1 MELLWTD
8 EIDLVILNTASLPL
22 RARILEKKRV
32 IVDNAP
38 FVRHKFESLTL
49 REYLDFSVKE
59 MEIYERRYSIDR

>member
-1 MELLWTD
+1 
-8 EIDLVILNTASLPL
+8 
-22 RARILEKKRV
+22 
-32 IVDNAP
+32 VDNAP